1 MEIKMIPI
9 PSSIADVTPELCRRV
24 FEEICGLKT
33 TVDRKMYYDFH
44 GKGKHGWTD
53 TEYYILPDGQYNMS
67 VSEGNPFTRLQDTKL
82 LDDWLEN
89 NELSMTINK
98 KPDAVNGEYIFE
110 VLIYSDVDYR
120 EINVQVYADTEEMA
134 RACAIID
141 AYNRRNHEK

>member
-1 MEIKMIPI
+1 MIPI
-9 PSSIADVTPELCRRV
+9 PSSIADVTPPLCRRV
-24 FEEICGLKT
+24 FVEILGGKIGKPFQDKYLTEEAELW
-33 TVDRKMYYDFH
+33 DFPN
-44 GKGKHGWTD
+44 GSNRESMVLATRLSC
-53 TEYYILPDGQYNMS
+53 YPIFQ
-67 VSEGNPFTRLQDTKL
+67 PFTRIQDAKL